1 VKHPS
6 ANAISTASAIFVIAL
21 AGDGFAYLG
30 AMLGARGIV
39 RFNDYV
45 VRRLSGWFAEHMPL
59 CLKNAGGSLYIRRT
73 EK

>member
-1 VKHPS
+1 MSQVFVLVAERPS
-6 ANAISTASAIFVIAL
+6 QRPL
-21 AGDGFAYLG
+21 KLREEP
-30 AMLGARGIV
+30 MLGARGIV